1 MNAEHGEQAYQTY
14 QNPLLT
20 PILAQLLADAP
31 VHKLH
36 ELMQCLANQGC
47 LPDWETTAEIQLF
60 RTNFLLM
67 NGLYQLQQRLLE
79 CGTWLQVI
87 PLALQLVPIPA
98 GHPGLQQADPLRD
111 YYLDWRNCF
120 VTTQQEVELL
130 LHDFWRIY
138 AARPTLSAQ
147 VRRQALATLGL
158 RDTATYPMIRQR
170 WKQLALQHHPD
181 RQGDALQF
189 MAIRLA
195 WEQLRDYSSAV

>member
-1 MNAEHGEQAYQTY
+1 MSAEHGERPYQTY

-36 ELMQCLANQGC
+36 DLMQRLANQGC
-47 LPDWETTAEIQLF
+47 LPDWETTTEIQLF

-79 CGTWLQVI
+79 CGLWLQVM
-87 PLALQLVPIPA
+87 PLALYLEPIRA
-98 GHPGLQQADPLRD
+98 GHPGLQQVDPLRD

-120 VTTQQEVELL
+120 VTTQQEVEVL
-130 LHDFWRIY
+130 LHDFWHRY
-138 AARPTLSAQ
+138 AARSTLSVQ
-147 VRRQALATLGL
+147 MHRQALETLGL
-158 RDTATYPMIRQR
+158 TDTATYPMIRQR

-195 WEQLRDYSSAV
+195 WEQLRDYFCTV

>member
-1 MNAEHGEQAYQTY
+1 MRVEHGEKAY

-20 PILAQLLADAP
+20 PILAQLLTDDP

-36 ELMQCLANQGC
+36 ELMQRLANQGC
-47 LPDWETTAEIQLF
+47 LPDWETSAEIQLF

-67 NGLYQLQQRLLE
+67 NGLYQLQERLWE
-79 CGTWLQVI
+79 CGTWLQVM

-111 YYLDWRNCF
+111 YYLDWCNCF
-120 VTTQQEVELL
+120 MTTQHEVEAL
-130 LHDFWRIY
+130 LHDFWRSY

-147 VRRQALATLGL
+147 VRRQALETLGL
-158 RDTATYPMIRQR
+158 TDAATYPVIRQR

-195 WEQLRDYSSAV
+195 WEQLRDGS

>member
-1 MNAEHGEQAYQTY
+1 MAMSAEHGRQEY
-14 QNPLLT
+14 QNPLLA

-31 VHKLH
+31 VYKLH
-36 ELMQCLANQGC
+36 ELMQRLANQGC

-67 NGLYQLQQRLLE
+67 NGLYQLQKQLLE
-79 CGTWLQVI
+79 CGTWLHVA
-87 PLALQLVPIPA
+87 PLALHLVPISV
-98 GHPGLQQADPLRD
+98 GNSWLQQADPLRD

-120 VTTQQEVELL
+120 VTTQQDVEAL
-130 LHDFWRIY
+130 LHDFWRRY
-138 AARPTLSAQ
+138 SAQPALSAQ
-147 VRRQALATLGL
+147 TRRQALATLGL
-158 RDTATYPMIRQR
+158 TDSATYPMIRQR

-195 WEQLRDYSSAV
+195 WEQLRDPS

>member
-1 MNAEHGEQAYQTY
+1 MRVEHRDQAYQTY
-14 QNPLLT
+14 KNPLLT
-20 PILAQLLADAP
+20 PILAQLLTDAP

-36 ELMQCLANQGC
+36 ELMQRLANQGC
-47 LPDWETTAEIQLF
+47 LPDWETSAEIQLF

-67 NGLYQLQQRLLE
+67 NGLYQLQERLLE
-79 CGTWLQVI
+79 CGTWLQVM

-111 YYLDWRNCF
+111 YYLDWCNCF
-120 VTTQQEVELL
+120 MTTQHEVEAL
-130 LHDFWRIY
+130 LHDFWRSY

-147 VRRQALATLGL
+147 VRRQALETLGL
-158 RDTATYPMIRQR
+158 TDAATYPVIRQR
-170 WKQLALQHHPD
+170 WKELAFQHHPD

-195 WEQLRDYSSAV
+195 WEQLREGS